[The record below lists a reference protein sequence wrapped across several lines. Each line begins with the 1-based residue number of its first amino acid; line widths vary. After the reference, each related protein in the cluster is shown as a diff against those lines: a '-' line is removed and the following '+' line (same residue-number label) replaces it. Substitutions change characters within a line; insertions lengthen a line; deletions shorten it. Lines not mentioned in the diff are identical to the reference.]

1 MVLKFPIN
9 SQKILVTGGA
19 GYIGSH
25 TTLALLQGSASVVVL
40 DNLCNSSPE
49 SIARVAQITGREP
62 VFIRGDIR
70 NSTLMSRIFT
80 EHSIDAVL
88 HFSGLKAVGESVSHP
103 LRYYDN
109 NVHGTQV
116 LLQAMVN
123 AGIFS
128 FVFSSSATVYGE
140 PAQMP
145 ISETCPVGQPTN
157 PYGRSKL
164 IVEDMLRDLAV
175 SDPRWRIAIL
185 RYFNPVGAH
194 ESGLIGEDPNGIP
207 NNLLPYISQVA
218 VGRFPE
224 LAVFG
229 SDYPT
234 HDGTGVRDYIHVVDL
249 AEGHLKALEALQ
261 THTGAHVWN
270 LGTGHGYSVLD
281 MVRAFEAASGRPI
294 PYRIA
299 PRRPGDIA
307 ACYADSRKAKQ
318 ELGWR
323 AKRGLP
329 EMMRDAWR
337 WQQMN
342 PNGYR

>member
-1 MVLKFPIN
+1 MPN
-9 SQKILVTGGA
+9 TILVTGGV

-25 TTLALLQGSASVVVL
+25 TTLLLLQAGFDVVVL
-40 DNLCNSSPE
+40 DNLCNSSAE
-49 SIARVAQITGREP
+49 SLSRVAKISGRS
-62 VFIRGDIR
+62 VTFLQGDMR
-70 NSTLMSRIFT
+70 DSTLLSQLFD
-80 EHSIDAVL
+80 EHSVNAVL
-88 HFSGLKAVGESVSHP
+88 HFAGLKAVGESVSQP

-109 NVHGTQV
+109 NVHGSQV
-116 LLQAMVN
+116 LLHAMAD
-123 AGIFS
+123 AGVFN

-140 PAQMP
+140 PSQMP

-164 IVEDMLRDLAV
+164 MVEDMLRDLAA

-194 ESGLIGEDPNGIP
+194 ERGLIGEDPNGIP
-207 NNLLPYISQVA
+207 NNLLPYIAQVA
-218 VGRFPE
+218 VGKLPE

-229 SDYPT
+229 NDYPT

-249 AEGHLKALEALQ
+249 AEGHLRALDALD
-261 THTGAHVWN
+261 TRRGTHVWN
-270 LGTGHGYSVLD
+270 LGTGQGYSVLD
-281 MVRAFEAASGRPI
+281 MVRAFEAASGKQV
-294 PYRIA
+294 PYRIS

-307 ACYADSRKAKQ
+307 TCYSDPSKAER
-318 ELGWR
+318 ELGWKV
-323 AKRGLP
+323 KRGLP

>member
-1 MVLKFPIN
+1 MN
-9 SQKILVTGGA
+9 AILVTGGA

-25 TTLALLQGSASVVVL
+25 TTLALLQAGHDVVVL
-40 DNLCNSSPE
+40 DNLCNSSAE
-49 SIARVAQITGREP
+49 SLKGVAQLARREP
-62 VFIRGDIR
+62 VFIECDIR
-70 NSTLMSRIFT
+70 DRARLARLFA
-80 EHSIDAVL
+80 EHSVDAVL
-88 HFSGLKAVGESVSHP
+88 HFAGLKAVGESVAQP

-109 NVHGTQV
+109 NVHGSQV
-116 LLQAMVN
+116 LLQACAD
-123 AGIFS
+123 AGVFN

-145 ISETCPVGQPTN
+145 ISEACPVGQPTN

-164 IVEDMLRDLAV
+164 MVEDMLRDVAA

-207 NNLLPYISQVA
+207 NNLLPYIAQVA
-218 VGRFPE
+218 VGKLPE

-229 SDYPT
+229 NDYPT
-234 HDGTGVRDYIHVVDL
+234 PDGTGVRDYIHVVDL
-249 AEGHLKALEALQ
+249 AEGHLRALEALQ
-261 THTGAHVWN
+261 TRTGAHVWN
-270 LGTGHGYSVLD
+270 LGTGQGYSVMEML
-281 MVRAFEAASGRPI
+281 RAFEAASGKPV

-307 ACYADSRKAKQ
+307 TCYANPAKAER
-318 ELGWR
+318 ELGWKAR
-323 AKRGLP
+323 RGLV

-337 WQQMN
+337 WQSMN
-342 PNGYR
+342 PDGYR